1 MAMEGSPPL
10 TRGIHSYMAGICYRV
25 RFTPA
30 HAGNTN
36 HPAQWFTRLWVH
48 PRSRGEYVI
57 PARLAIRMIGSPPL
71 TRGIHQEEK
80 KDENGQR
87 FTPAHAGNTH
97 SKGILPVHYKVHPR
111 SRGEYRL
118 SQKNT
123 LQSLGS
129 PPLTRGIQVEL
140 YSLSGIGRFTPAHAG
155 NTEPVPLMRWLCWV
169 HPRSRGEYT
178 KRTLIFPH
186 FFKSPSSH
194 FI

>member
-1 MAMEGSPPL
+1 MEGSPPL

-71 TRGIHQEEK
+71 TRGIPATITVIITVT
-80 KDENGQR
+80 R
-87 FTPAHAGNTH
+87 FTPAHAGNTP
-97 SKGILPVHYKVHPR
+97 SLCLGLDGKKVHPR

-155 NTEPVPLMRWLCWV
+155 NT
-169 HPRSRGEYT
+169 
-178 KRTLIFPH
+178 
-186 FFKSPSSH
+186 
-194 FI
+194 

>member
-1 MAMEGSPPL
+1 MEGSPPL

-30 HAGNTN
+30 HAGNTL
-36 HPAQWFTRLWVH
+36 HSSIHSVPSWVH

-71 TRGIHQEEK
+71 TRGILIVRASYPYTI
-80 KDENGQR
+80 R
-87 FTPAHAGNTH
+87 FTPAHAGNTR
-97 SKGILPVHYKVHPR
+97 SLCLGLDGKKVHPR
-111 SRGEYRL
+111 SRGEYSL

-155 NTEPVPLMRWLCWV
+155 NTEGDFSKFADERV
-169 HPRSRGEYT
+169 HPRSRGEYLFISSCV
-178 KRTLIFPH
+178 TL
-186 FFKSPSSH
+186 
-194 FI
+194 